1 MSDAQIQAIKDIIKM
16 TPRLNME
23 CLNSIKILMEN
34 TIDSELL
41 RREPS
46 IILENMDI
54 TEKVMY
60 LDYLMESK
68 DTKEK
73 ELQNAVS
80 FEEILKRE
88 GLTID
93 DILVTKADSRGQ
105 IYK

>member
-1 MSDAQIQAIKDIIKM
+1 MSDAQIQAIKDVIKM

-23 CLNSIKILMEN
+23 CLNSIKILMEK

-41 RREPS
+41 KREPT

-60 LDYLMESK
+60 LDYLTESK

-73 ELQNAVS
+73 ELKNAVS

-88 GLTID
+88 G
-93 DILVTKADSRGQ
+93 ILNLSN
-105 IYK
+105 